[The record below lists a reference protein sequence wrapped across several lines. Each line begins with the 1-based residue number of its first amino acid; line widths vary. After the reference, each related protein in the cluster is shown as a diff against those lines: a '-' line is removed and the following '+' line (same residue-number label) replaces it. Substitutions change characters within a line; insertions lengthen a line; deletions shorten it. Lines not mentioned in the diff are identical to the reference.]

1 MTSWSFS
8 CTDTSP
14 GFDHYLARNT
24 HWPFRWET
32 EVDTIKS
39 IFLLWFPPTLSRF
52 LSALPLSL
60 IILFW
65 TTHPLRLLLRWQTP
79 AAVYAVFGEKHLKAW
94 WANRSV
100 YTEACC
106 VFFTGGVV
114 LQQKLLGCF
123 FSAAAWGSR
132 ERVGVYVS
140 WLWLTRVLSFPI
152 VRLSCECHQTYWVR
166 TWTAD
171 CKI

>member
-106 VFFTGGVV
+106 VFFTGGGVAAKALRLLFLCCSLRFKRESGCLCV
-114 LQQKLLGCF
+114 LTVTHQSAFIPYSSTLLWMPSNILGQDMDC
-123 FSAAAWGSR
+123 
-132 ERVGVYVS
+132 
-140 WLWLTRVLSFPI
+140 
-152 VRLSCECHQTYWVR
+152 RL
-166 TWTAD
+166 
-171 CKI
+171 

>member
-1 MTSWSFS
+1 M
-8 CTDTSP
+8 P
-14 GFDHYLARNT
+14 IGPLGGK
-24 HWPFRWET
+24 T

-52 LSALPLSL
+52 LSVLPLSL

-65 TTHPLRLLLRWQTP
+65 TAHPLLLLLRWQTP
-79 AAVYAVFGEKHLKAW
+79 AAVYAVFGEKCLKAW
-94 WANRSV
+94 WTNRSV

-106 VFFTGGVV
+106 GVVWCFFLLLTVLLLVTGGKM

-123 FSAAAWGSR
+123 FSAAAWGAR

-140 WLWLTRVLSFPI
+140 WLWLTRVLSFPL
-152 VRLSCECHQTYWVR
+152 VWLSCECN
-166 TWTAD
+166 
-171 CKI
+171 